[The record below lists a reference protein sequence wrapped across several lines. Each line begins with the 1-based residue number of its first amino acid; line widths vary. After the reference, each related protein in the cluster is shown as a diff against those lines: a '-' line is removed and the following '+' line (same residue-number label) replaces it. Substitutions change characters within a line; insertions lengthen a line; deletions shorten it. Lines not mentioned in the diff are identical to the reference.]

1 MGLFYRLASIAF
13 VGGSLVAF
21 GGQNIIEPARLGKA
35 VVCGRYMMN
44 FKEIVAKAVAA
55 NALTVVDS
63 KEELARTLDV
73 LFENEGILNSK
84 RENARR
90 FALNQADVLNRLTAA
105 LTPYLDFD
113 ERKNNAD

>member
-1 MGLFYRLASIAF
+1 
-13 VGGSLVAF
+13 
-21 GGQNIIEPARLGKA
+21 
-35 VVCGRYMMN
+35 MMN

-55 NALTVVDS
+55 GALTVVED
-63 KEELARTLDV
+63 KKELAQTLDA
-73 LFENEGILNSK
+73 LFENEGILKSK

-105 LTPYLDFD
+105 LTPYLDLD

>member
-1 MGLFYRLASIAF
+1 
-13 VGGSLVAF
+13 
-21 GGQNIIEPARLGKA
+21 
-35 VVCGRYMMN
+35 MMN